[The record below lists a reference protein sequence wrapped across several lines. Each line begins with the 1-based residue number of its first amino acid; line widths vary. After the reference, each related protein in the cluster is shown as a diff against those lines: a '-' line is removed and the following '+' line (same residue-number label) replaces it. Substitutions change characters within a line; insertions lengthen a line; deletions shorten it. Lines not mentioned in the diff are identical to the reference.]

1 MKHASS
7 LVSAAVLAT
16 LAVALGCGGSSD
28 DGSGNTTEAGGTT
41 GDASTSKDTG
51 TTTGDSGAPHND
63 VDGGV
68 ACGQSSC
75 NPSTEQCCI
84 GQSGASC
91 IGKSATC
98 QGTSLACTTTAQC
111 TGGNVCCA
119 TLNGASVTAVCQA
132 SCPSGGITGPYQLC
146 ATDGEC
152 PTGSTCQT
160 LGGIHYC
167 GQPFDASA
175 FDASGFFDAARD

>member
-1 MKHASS
+1 MKHAKI
-7 LVSAAVLAT
+7 LVSAALLTT
-16 LAVALGCGGSSD
+16 LAVALGCGGSSG
-28 DGSGNTTEAGGTT
+28 DGSSTTTDAGGTT
-41 GDASTSKDTG
+41 GDASTKDTG
-51 TTTGDSGAPHND
+51 TTTGDSGTPHND

-91 IGKSATC
+91 IGKSDTC
-98 QGTSLACTTTAQC
+98 QGASLSCTTTAQC

-119 TLNGASVTAVCQA
+119 SFSGATLTAVCQA
-132 SCPSGGITGPYQLC
+132 SCPSGGLTGPYQLC

-152 PTGSTCQT
+152 PSGSTCQA

-167 GQPFDASA
+167 GQPFDAAA
-175 FDASGFFDAARD
+175 FDAAGFFDAARD

>member
-1 MKHASS
+1 MKHVKS
-7 LVSAAVLAT
+7 LVAAAIVSS

-28 DGSGNTTEAGGTT
+28 NGSTTTTDAGGTNS
-41 GDASTSKDTG
+41 DASTSKDSG
-51 TTTGDSGAPHND
+51 TTGDSSTPHND

-84 GQSGASC
+84 AQSGASC
-91 IGKSATC
+91 IGKSDTC

-111 TGGNVCCA
+111 TGSNVCCA
-119 TLNGASVTAVCQA
+119 TLSGTSITAVCQA

-146 ATDGEC
+146 ASDAEC
-152 PTGSTCQT
+152 PAGSTCQT
-160 LGGIHYC
+160 IGNIHYC
-167 GQPFDASA
+167 GTPFDASA